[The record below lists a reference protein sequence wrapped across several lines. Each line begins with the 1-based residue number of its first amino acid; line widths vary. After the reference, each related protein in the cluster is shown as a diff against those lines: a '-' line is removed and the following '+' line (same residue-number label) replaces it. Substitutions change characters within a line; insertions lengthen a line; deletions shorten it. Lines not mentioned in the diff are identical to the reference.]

1 MENIY
6 AGLGHIAVNTNDMA
20 ESIAFYEK
28 IGGRLLAEDKIEKPE
43 GTLLLALV
51 DIGGVTVELLQ
62 HPDKRPLISGAIPHF
77 ALMVHDVDKA
87 AEFIKATGVDTFKT
101 PEKAVCPDTFGGLD
115 NWFFTGPSGEEIELL
130 KMYN

>member
-6 AGLGHIAVNTNDMA
+6 AGLGHIAVNTDNMA
-20 ESIAFYEK
+20 QSIAFYER
-28 IGGRLLAEDKIEKPE
+28 IGGKLLAEDKIEKPE

-62 HPDKRPLISGAIPHF
+62 HPDKRPLIAGAIPHF
-77 ALMVHDVDKA
+77 ALLVHNVDKA
-87 AEFIKATGVDTFKT
+87 AEFIKAAGVTTFKT
-101 PEKAVCPDTFGGLD
+101 PEKAVCDTFGGLD
-115 NWFFTGPSGEEIELL
+115 NWFFVGPSGEEIELL